1 MANKITIKRAAGA
14 AASPVPGSGVITAGE
29 LAYSYNNMQA
39 STSGDGDNA
48 DVSGTDNVGSG
59 KLFIGGPDN
68 VAPVIVGGA
77 YYTDKIDHFITDVV
91 DGVQQDSKM
100 LSTDA
105 SGNLVYNDGNINFDD
120 GSTSLDI
127 NNQRAL
133 YQGDTTN
140 IRLQDD
146 IDTSYVD
153 IKPHLA
159 RFQADVTI
167 DGSYATGN
175 TAAALTVL

>member
-100 LSTDA
+100 L
-105 SGNLVYNDGNINFDD
+105 
-120 GSTSLDI
+120 
-127 NNQRAL
+127 
-133 YQGDTTN
+133 
-140 IRLQDD
+140 
-146 IDTSYVD
+146 
-153 IKPHLA
+153 
-159 RFQADVTI
+159 
-167 DGSYATGN
+167 
-175 TAAALTVL
+175 